1 MTEQQFDAL
10 LRQALR
16 PEIDPKDTAFSCSPH
31 GKGQIMNIQKVM
43 KKAAAVLAAVLIL
56 TTTAYASDF
65 MNIKSLA
72 TTGRG
77 EYHSESYKDM
87 GKAMKKAGFE
97 ITAPESFENGYSFR
111 NVRVG
116 ETGAYDEHDK
126 ELFTYKDLVVYYRNP
141 AGTTLSL
148 FTHADREELSQ
159 NSRQPDM
166 TRIIGEVQVNYW
178 LDHYKFVPEDYELTP
193 EDEAMLQQP
202 GYYLSYGSDTVIEQD
217 NHTLSWIQDGVDY
230 SILDSGAKETPE
242 TLFAMAEALIL
253 AE

>member
-1 MTEQQFDAL
+1 MTEQQFETL

-31 GKGQIMNIQKVM
+31 GKGQIMNLQKAI
-43 KKAAAVLAAVLIL
+43 KKAAVVLAAVLLL
-56 TTTAYASDF
+56 TTTAYAADF

-72 TTGRG
+72 ATGG
-77 EYHSESYKDM
+77 KGYLSESYKDM

-97 ITAPESFENGYSFR
+97 ITAPESFENGYSFQT
-111 NVRVG
+111 VRVG

-126 ELFTYKDLVVYYRNP
+126 ELFTYKDLVVYYKNP

-148 FTHADREELSQ
+148 FTHIDREELSQ
-159 NSRQPDM
+159 NSREPDL
-166 TRIIGEVQVNYW
+166 TRTIGEVHVNYW
-178 LDHYKFVPEDYELTP
+178 LDHYKFVPVDYELTP

-217 NHTLSWIQDGVDY
+217 NHSLTWVKDGIDY
-230 SILDSGAKETPE
+230 SILDSGAKETPDA
-242 TLFAMAEALIL
+242 LFAMAEELIL
-253 AE
+253 TE

>member
-1 MTEQQFDAL
+1 MTEQQFEAL

-31 GKGQIMNIQKVM
+31 GKGQIMNIRKVM
-43 KKAAAVLAAVLIL
+43 KKAAAVLAAVLVL
-56 TTTAYASDF
+56 TTTAYATDF

-72 TTGRG
+72 TTGG
-77 EYHSESYKDM
+77 KEYLSESYQDM

-97 ITAPESFENGYSFR
+97 ITAPASFENGYSFR

-126 ELFTYKDLVVYYRNP
+126 ELFTYKDLVVYYQNP

-148 FTHADREELSQ
+148 FTHADRKELSQ
-159 NSRQPDM
+159 GSRQPDI
-166 TRIIGEVQVNYW
+166 TRMIDNVQVNYQ

-193 EDEAMLQQP
+193 EDEAMLKQT
-202 GYYLSYGSDTVIEQD
+202 GYFLSYGSDTVIEQD
-217 NHTLSWIQDGVDY
+217 NQSLTWVKDGVNY
-230 SILDSGAKETPE
+230 HILDSGARETPD
-242 TLFAMAEALIL
+242 TLFAMAEELIL
-253 AE
+253 TE

>member
-1 MTEQQFDAL
+1 MTVQKFEAL

-31 GKGQIMNIQKVM
+31 GKGRIMNLQKVM
-43 KKAAAVLAAVLIL
+43 KKAAVVLAAVLIL
-56 TTTAYASDF
+56 STTAYATDF
-65 MNIKSLA
+65 MNIKSLV
-72 TTGRG
+72 TTGRK

-87 GKAMKKAGFE
+87 GKAMKQAGFE

-126 ELFTYKDLVVYYRNP
+126 ELFTYKDLVVYYKNP
-141 AGTTLSL
+141 AGTNLSL
-148 FTHADREELSQ
+148 FTHIDREELSQ
-159 NSRQPDM
+159 GSREPDM
-166 TRIIGEVQVNYW
+166 TRMVGEVQVEYR
-178 LDHYKFVPEDYELTP
+178 LDHYKFVPEDYELTA

-202 GYYLSYGSDTVIEQD
+202 GYYLSYGADTVTEQD
-217 NHTLSWIQDGVDY
+217 NQNVAWVKDGVSY
-230 SILDSGAKETPE
+230 SILDSGAKETPDA
-242 TLFAMAEALIL
+242 LFAMAEALIL